1 MCFFKLSADQLLV
14 LIIFLF
20 VGSITVIYINN
31 AKKAI

>member
-1 MCFFKLSADQLLV
+1 MFFKLSADQLLV